1 MDSRNPDQTSV
12 RADPISLGR
21 LLATFLKIGS
31 IGFGGGMA
39 IIALMEHE
47 FVRERKL
54 ISVDEFLHGVGLEQI
69 LGPFAVNTS
78 IFLGYRLFGLMG
90 GLLSAG
96 AFLAPSVTLVI
107 ILSHLYFRYHSVP
120 GLQGAVAGLGPVV
133 IALILNAGWSVG
145 RKVLRSWKGAL
156 ISIGALAAGIIKLN
170 TLWVLAV
177 AGAVG
182 FLISRASPPSRDS
195 AAAEKPERGAAAT
208 MLPLALP
215 AVAPLAAIGL
225 TFLKIGLVFSEGDL
239 FWCRFFMIGL

>member
-1 MDSRNPDQTSV
+1 MDSRNPDQTGV

-47 FVRERKL
+47 FVRKRRL
-54 ISVDEFLHGVGLEQI
+54 ISVDEFLHGVGLGQI

-107 ILSHLYFRYHSVP
+107 ILSHLYFHYDSVP

-133 IALILNAGWSVG
+133 IALILNAGWSIG
-145 RKVLRSWKGAL
+145 RNVLRSWKGAL
-156 ISIGALAAGIIKLN
+156 ISICSGSV
-170 TLWVLAV
+170 T
-177 AGAVG
+177 
-182 FLISRASPPSRDS
+182 STRASGMTIRRNASFR
-195 AAAEKPERGAAAT
+195 E
-208 MLPLALP
+208 
-215 AVAPLAAIGL
+215 
-225 TFLKIGLVFSEGDL
+225 
-239 FWCRFFMIGL
+239 